1 MQSSSQPSST
11 TAATAATPNPAPT
24 VAPYHPERVLDK
36 VSEKLKLCND
46 AALARALKIA
56 APLLDQIRQRQMP
69 LRASILLRINEV
81 SGLSMGELRSLM
93 GDRRSKFRMV

>member
-1 MQSSSQPSST
+1 MQPSCQT
-11 TAATAATPNPAPT
+11 IPAITQQAPA

-46 AALARALKIA
+46 AALARALQIA
-56 APLLDQIRQRQMP
+56 APLLDQIRHGQTP

-81 SGLSMGELRSLM
+81 SGLSMGELRALM